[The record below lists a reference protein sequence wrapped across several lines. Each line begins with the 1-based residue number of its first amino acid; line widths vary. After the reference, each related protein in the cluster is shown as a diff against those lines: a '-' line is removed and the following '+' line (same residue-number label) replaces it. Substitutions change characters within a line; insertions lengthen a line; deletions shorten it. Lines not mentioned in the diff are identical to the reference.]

1 MLDDEERTTDGFGA
15 YGEMLRKKKAR
26 DAVPNIDEAKAH
38 TGSSHAQ
45 ARPIIRFTAGKIDE
59 LTDEAESAL
68 IAAKAEV
75 FQRAEHLVR
84 PGHHE
89 VSAADGRTIVAAG
102 LHVLKQPALVEELAR
117 VAEFQAY
124 NVRAKAWKAIDPPA
138 SIAGVLGARV
148 GRWRLRSVASIITC
162 PTLRPD
168 GSILTAPGYDAATR
182 IYHMPEA
189 GLQMPF
195 MLEHPT
201 RDDAKA
207 AATLLLD
214 LLVGFPLVGTA
225 DKAVALSLIVST
237 VVRGA
242 LHMVPVHAFT
252 APAPG
257 TGKSYIA
264 DVTAAII
271 SGRWCP
277 VITAGR
283 TEEEL
288 EKRLGAM
295 LLAGYPIISL
305 DNISDG
311 LSGDALCQIAERPT
325 VRIRV
330 LGKSETPECEFRGI
344 IIANGNN
351 LAVVGDMTRRV
362 ILGKL
367 DANEERPE
375 DRQFKFDPI
384 KRVLADRGRY
394 IAAAMTI
401 VRAYL
406 SAGQPDKRPTLASYS
421 LWSDMV
427 RSALVWA
434 ECGDPVDTMKDIR
447 DSDPVLTTLRAG
459 LECWRGAFGDESKTA
474 AEVVEELTSFDPNTP
489 HGEALTALRAALAPV
504 AAVRN
509 VIDTGR
515 LGAWLRRSKGRPVG
529 GLKFTGVPGH
539 GGALRWSVVTA

>member
-1 MLDDEERTTDGFGA
+1 MNDAGF
-15 YGEMLRKKKAR
+15 
-26 DAVPNIDEAKAH
+26 AVTAP
-38 TGSSHAQ
+38 
-45 ARPIIRFTAGKIDE
+45 PLPVIRVAAGKIDR

-68 IAAKAEV
+68 IAADAEV
-75 FQRAEHLVR
+75 FQRAEQLVR

-89 VSAADGRTIVAAG
+89 VGAADGRTTVAAG
-102 LHVLKQPALVEELAR
+102 LHALRLPALVEELAR
-117 VAEFQAY
+117 VAEWQAY
-124 NVRAKAWKAIDPPA
+124 NMRSKDWKAIDPPA
-138 SIAGVLGARV
+138 SIAGVLAARV

-168 GSILTAPGYDAATR
+168 GSILAEPGYDAATR

-189 GLQMPF
+189 RLRMPR
-195 MLEHPT
+195 LPERPT
-201 RDDAKA
+201 RDDAITA
-207 AATLLLD
+207 AKLLLD
-214 LLVGFPLVGTA
+214 LLVGFPLVTDA
-225 DKAVALSLIVST
+225 DKAVALSLIVSA

-242 LHMVPVHAFT
+242 LGMVPVHAFT

-257 TGKSYIA
+257 TGKSYIS

-305 DNISDG
+305 DNLTEG

-325 VRIRV
+325 VRIRI
-330 LGKSETPECEFRGI
+330 LGKSEAPECEFRGI
-344 IIANGNN
+344 VIANGNN
-351 LAVVGDMTRRV
+351 LTVVGDMARRV
-362 ILGKL
+362 VLGKL

-375 DRQFKFDPI
+375 ERQFKFDPV
-384 KRVLADRGRY
+384 KRVLADRGQY

-406 SAGQPDKRPTLASYS
+406 AAGQPDKCPTLASYS
-421 LWSDMV
+421 AWSDIV
-427 RSALVWA
+427 RSGLIWA
-434 ECGDPVDTMKDIR
+434 GCGDPVDTMKDIR
-447 DSDPVLTTLRAG
+447 DSDPVLTTLRAV
-459 LECWRGAFGDESKTA
+459 LECWREAFADEGKTA
-474 AEVVEELTSFDPNTP
+474 AEVASEFASFDPSGP
-489 HGEALTALRAALAPV
+489 YGRALTALRAALVPV

-509 VIDTGR
+509 MIDTGR
-515 LGAWLRRSKGRPVG
+515 LGKWLRHSKGRPIG
-529 GLKFTGVPGH
+529 GLKFIGAPGH
-539 GGALRWSVVTA
+539 GGAVRWSVVTA